1 MKIFLD
7 SQELG
12 YVTDEV
18 STVPTHLA
26 NENKENRIKFV
37 TDLAAISR
45 GKYESSNPESRF
57 NHLLSE
63 AVYNPDAFS
72 NSFSVTIEK
81 NEDSYYLYLKENKT
95 NILKKYLVSCPEMN
109 RDSNKDY
116 GLFTWIES
124 IFNNEDKDNE
134 NVVTTEVNGNKL
146 FNYISTEYWD
156 NIDLLDKDTYP
167 NKTTSPR
174 NASRVLEFLPCI
186 VYLSFYP
193 KNNEW
198 IIRINKRINSTLNIK
213 IDFIS
218 LSGLLRFGYLE
229 EGISIG
235 ETQYYTLYTNFR
247 NVLNFYNSFYA
258 YTKKCTDL
266 LEHIYYDTDG
276 YEDFKVLRIKAPMFV
291 WAQFMTHTQL
301 SKETQSD
308 RVTGQKDYWL
318 PEDIVE
324 KIKKYK
330 ESSLDPNL
338 DSLEEI
344 NFNTILNLFLNVL
357 SQNQVQT
364 LLKNCGYPR
373 EIWSRAPYYFKYKE
387 FIMTGWINDPNA
399 WGHLLLEREAYPKL
413 HESWVQDETRKYAD
427 AIRKCLFYNNK

>member
-18 STVPTHLA
+18 STVSTHLA

-72 NSFSVTIEK
+72 NSFSLTIEK
-81 NEDSYYLYLKENKT
+81 NEDSYYLYGGDQFS
-95 NILKKYLVSCPEMN
+95 IGKKYLVSCPEMN
-109 RDSNKDY
+109 RDPNKDY

-124 IFNNEDKDNE
+124 IFNNEVKDNE
-134 NVVTTEVNGNKL
+134 NVVTTEVSGSKL

-156 NIDLLDKDTYP
+156 NIDILENDTYP
-167 NKTTSPR
+167 NKATSPR

-186 VYLSFYP
+186 LYLSFNS
-193 KNNEW
+193 KENQW
-198 IIRINKRINSTLNIK
+198 SIIMEKDTNLTFKV
-213 IDFIS
+213 DFIS
-218 LSGLLRFGYLE
+218 LSTLLRFGYLE
-229 EGISIG
+229 EGIIIG
-235 ETQYYTLYTNFR
+235 NTQNFTLYTNFR
-247 NVLNFYNSFYA
+247 NVLNFYNRFYA
-258 YTKKCTDL
+258 YTKKGLDL
-266 LEHIYYDTDG
+266 LEEIFYDTDG

-344 NFNTILNLFLNVL
+344 NFSTILDLFLNVL